1 MQIQHGICIAII
13 VDFHK
18 NMYNTYTQRTTKATR
33 VKHQTIHRIGII
45 GSGIAGLSAA
55 WLLRNRYELD
65 LYEQNDYTGGH
76 THTIEVEE
84 EGSKIPIDTGFIV
97 YNEPN
102 YPQLTQLLRH
112 LDVQTQP
119 TDMSFAVS
127 VGQGKLE
134 YAGDNLSKLFAQR
147 RNLFN
152 RRFLSMI
159 KEILRFN
166 KQCKQI
172 LEHDDPSLSLGEFLD
187 LNGYNRQFR
196 EHYLLPMAS
205 AIWSCPTRTMLSFP
219 VSSFVRFFHNHGLI
233 NLKQRPQWKTVVNG
247 SWQYV
252 KKMSAGLVNK
262 VRLKEPVISVRR
274 LADGVEVVTAQGR
287 KQRYDAL
294 ILACHADQALSLL
307 ENPSR
312 LEKQLLS
319 QFHYQKN
326 QAFLHT
332 DPSLMPKSRSV
343 WSSWNY
349 LSDDR
354 QTGDNA
360 VSVSYWMNRLQRLEA
375 GRDYIVSLNPLREPR
390 RNRLI
395 AEMTYDHPVFD
406 SAAMLAQQR
415 LEQIQGSER
424 IWYCGSYFGYGFHED
439 ALRSSIELAAKL
451 DVPAPW
457 ETRAYRPRQQ
467 HAINHLADLAR
478 SAGV

>member
-1 MQIQHGICIAII
+1 MKQ
-13 VDFHK
+13 
-18 NMYNTYTQRTTKATR
+18 
-33 VKHQTIHRIGII
+33 QTIDRIGII

-76 THTIEVEE
+76 THTIEVDE
-84 EGSKIPIDTGFIV
+84 EGTRIPIDTGFIV

-102 YPQLTQLLRH
+102 YPQLTQLLKY
-112 LDVQTQP
+112 LDVQTQR

-127 VGQGKLE
+127 IGQGKLE

-147 RNLFN
+147 RNLFD
-152 RRFLSMI
+152 RRFLSML

-166 KQCKQI
+166 TQCKEI
-172 LEHDDPSLSLGEFLD
+172 LHHNDASLSLGEFLERH
-187 LNGYNRQFR
+187 GYNRQFR
-196 EHYLLPMAS
+196 QHYLLPMAS

-233 NLKQRPQWKTVVNG
+233 NLKQRPQWRTLVNG

-252 KKMSAGLVNK
+252 KKMTAGLDNQVM
-262 VRLKEPVISVRR
+262 LKQPVISARR
-274 LADGVEVVTAQGR
+274 LPDGVEIVTAQGR
-287 KQRYDAL
+287 REHYDAL

-307 ENPSR
+307 ENPNP
-312 LEKQLLS
+312 LEKELLG

-326 QAFLHT
+326 HAFLHT
-332 DPSLMPKSRSV
+332 DPALMPKARRV

-349 LSDDR
+349 LSDNR

-360 VSVSYWMNRLQRLEA
+360 VSVSYWMNRLQRLDAEQE
-375 GRDYIVSLNPLREPR
+375 YIVSLNPLQEPGQDR
-390 RNRLI
+390 VI
-395 AEMTYDHPVFD
+395 AEMSYDHPVFD
-406 SAAMLAQQR
+406 SAAMQAQQR
-415 LEQIQGSER
+415 LEQIQGLER

-439 ALRSSIELAAKL
+439 ALRSSLELAARL
-451 DVPAPW
+451 GVHAPW
-457 ETRAYRPRQQ
+457 ETQTYRSRPQPT
-467 HAINHLADLAR
+467 INHLADLAR